1 MTAAAGDPAVG
12 TGALLTA
19 GAVVADGVVHRP
31 GWVRVEGALVQAVG
45 AGPVTPAAGT
55 AAGTAAETVVALGDD
70 AVVVA
75 GFVDTHVHGGGG
87 ADFADADPDAAA
99 RVVALHRRH
108 GTTTMLASLVTA
120 APADELAR
128 VTALAAATEAG
139 LVAGTHLEGPWLSPA
154 RAGAHDVALLRPP
167 DPAELDALLTAGRGT
182 VRMVTVAPEL
192 PGGLDLITRIVAAGV
207 VATVGHTDADA
218 GTVRAAVEAGATVGT
233 HLFNAMPQL
242 HHRRPGPVGALLD
255 DPRVTVE
262 LVADGVHVD
271 PAVFRVALAAA
282 GPDRVSLVTDAM
294 AAAGA
299 GEGTYRLGTVEVV
312 VAGGV
317 ARTVG
322 TGSIAGSTATSD
334 ALYRWA
340 VGNAPASATEPLG
353 LASTLTSTTPAR
365 ALALT
370 GVGRLA
376 PGHRADLVVLDAA
389 LRVVRVMRAGMWV
402 PA

>member
-1 MTAAAGDPAVG
+1 VTAAAGDPAVG
-12 TGALLTA
+12 TGALLTV

-45 AGPVTPAAGT
+45 AGPVTP

-207 VATVGHTDADA
+207 VAAVGHTDADA

-271 PAVFRVALAAA
+271 PAVFRLALAAA
-282 GPDRVSLVTDAM
+282 GPGRVSLVTDAM
-294 AAAGA
+294 SAAGA

-334 ALYRWA
+334 ALFRWA
-340 VGNAPASATEPLG
+340 VRHAPASTAEPLA
-353 LASTLTSTTPAR
+353 LAATLISATPAR
-365 ALALT
+365 ALGLT

-389 LRVVRVMRAGMWV
+389 LRVVRVMRAGTWSS
-402 PA
+402 A